1 MNTNIGYIFYIDFYI
16 KSFILILV
24 YKGFM
29 ELIYAIFKQSFIYI
43 FNLLNH
49 NFLKVNILNYSILHN
64 FISFEEKYE
73 KKYYTNQYIYNDIS
87 ISIFS

>member
-49 NFLKVNILNYSILHN
+49 NFFKSKYSKL
-64 FISFEEKYE
+64 FYLTQFY
-73 KKYYTNQYIYNDIS
+73 Q
-87 ISIFS
+87 F